1 MSEKQEKTQSTK
13 KPTKK
18 ISGNE
23 MVDCEVLHCDEDS
36 EEGSTV
42 MLAEATKDA
51 SGKAAVAFV
60 DAAAM
65 KRLEEKVL
73 KLEERNHLV
82 NAKLT
87 EMVESIAKLNDRVR
101 GQTIQ
106 GDNIRCMLIK
116 HSHSFHDIR
125 DEGYKAKREIESLQH
140 ENDMRKVGVHNCVEV
155 LEEIKSDISDL
166 QKAVDKLQL
175 A

>member
-23 MVDCEVLHCDEDS
+23 MVDCEVLRCDEDS

-42 MLAEATKDA
+42 MLAEATTDA
-51 SGKAAVAFV
+51 SGKAADAFV

-73 KLEERNHLV
+73 KLQQRNDLV

-87 EMVESIAKLNDRVR
+87 EIVESIAKLNDRVR

-106 GDNIRCMLIK
+106 GDNLRFMVIK
-116 HSHSFHDIR
+116 HSHTFHDIE
-125 DEGYKAKREIESLQH
+125 DEAYKAKREIKALQQ
-140 ENDMRKVGVHNCVEV
+140 ENDERKVGVHNCGEV

-166 QKAVDKLQL
+166 QKAVDNLQS